1 MPIKA
6 ETILS
11 AKDLEEFQGLSPEEQ
26 ASFQSDFNDRVLEVL
41 KPVTIA
47 IGAAERILAFVL
59 ESDLLTTAAK
69 LQRRYY
75 LELLNEGFSSDQA
88 LALSSSFAS
97 MLQAVKKP

>member
-11 AKDLEEFQGLSPEEQ
+11 GKDLKEFQSLSPEEQ
-26 ASFQSDFNDRVLEVL
+26 ASFQSEFNDTVLEML
-41 KPVTIA
+41 KPVTVA
-47 IGAAERILAFVL
+47 IGAAERVLAIVL
-59 ESDLLTTAAK
+59 ESDLLATAAK

-75 LELLNEGFSSDQA
+75 LELLSEGFSSDQA

-97 MLQAVKKP
+97 MLQAVKKQ